1 MNGTTTTANANE
13 NTNSW
18 PDYRYETVL
27 AASERVNWSVEDLI
41 GGDKHLDF
49 NRPFMPESLARVE
62 SLDFLTP
69 KERLV
74 LNQIRGHDYL
84 YIFGLVEEFILPFVL
99 DHARPR
105 LHGNDARVRAFL
117 NFAGEEAK
125 HIDLFK
131 RFRKD
136 FLNLFGTSCEVIGPP
151 EAIAQAILSKH
162 PLAIA
167 LVILHI
173 EWMTQRHYLDSIVDD
188 QSLDPQFK
196 SLLKHHWMEE
206 AQHAKLDS
214 LMVQSISEACTE
226 QERAQAIDGYLE
238 IGGMLDSGLMQQVK
252 FDFDSLKRATGRAF
266 TPEETD
272 RFFAVQQQA
281 TRWTYLGTGMSHKN
295 FLAIAELVKPG
306 AMAQLAQI
314 VPLFS

>member
-1 MNGTTTTANANE
+1 MSTVTAYANE
-13 NTNSW
+13 NTNAW
-18 PDYRYETVL
+18 PNYRFENIL

-41 GGDKHLDF
+41 GGDKRLDF
-49 NRPFMPESLARVE
+49 RRPFMPESLARIE
-62 SLDFLTP
+62 SLEFLKP
-69 KERLV
+69 KERLA

-99 DHARPR
+99 DHARPI

-131 RFRKD
+131 RFRSD
-136 FLNLFGTSCEVIGPP
+136 FLSAFGSSCEVIGPP

-167 LVILHI
+167 LVILQI
-173 EWMTQRHYLDSIVDD
+173 EWMTQRHYLDSIVDNEN
-188 QSLDPQFK
+188 LDPQFK

-206 AQHAKLDS
+206 SQHAKLDS
-214 LMVQSISEACTE
+214 LMVQAIAEACSPE
-226 QERAQAIDGYLE
+226 ERAQAIDGYLE
-238 IGGMLDSGLMQQVK
+238 IGGMIDAGLMQQVQ
-252 FDFDSLKRATGRAF
+252 FDFESLKRATGRAF
-266 TPEETD
+266 TPEEAE
-272 RFFAVQQQA
+272 RFFAVQRQA
-281 TRWTYLGTGMSHKN
+281 MRWTFLGTGMSHNN
-295 FLAIAELVKPG
+295 FLTVAELVQPG
-306 AMAQLAQI
+306 SATRLEQI

>member
-1 MNGTTTTANANE
+1 MA
-13 NTNSW
+13 SW
-18 PDYRYETVL
+18 PNYTYE
-27 AASERVNWSVEDLI
+27 AALDASIRVEWRVEDLI
-41 GGDKHLDF
+41 GGGKQLDF
-49 NRPFMPESLARVE
+49 TKPFMPESFARVAP
-62 SLDFLTP
+62 LDFLSP

-99 DHARPR
+99 DHARPI

-117 NFAGEEAK
+117 SFAGEEAK

-131 RFRKD
+131 RFRAD
-136 FLNLFGTSCEVIGPP
+136 FLRSFGSNCEVIGPP

-162 PLAIA
+162 PLAVA

-173 EWMTQRHYLDSIVDD
+173 EWMTQRHYLDSVVDD
-188 QSLDPQFK
+188 SNLDPQFK

-206 AQHAKLDS
+206 SQHAKLDT
-214 LMVQSISEACTE
+214 LMVHAISDTCSE
-226 QERAQAIDGYLE
+226 QERTNAIDGYLE
-238 IGGMLDSGLMQQVK
+238 IGGMIDAGLMQQVQ
-252 FDFDSLKRATGRAF
+252 FDLESLKRATGRVF
-266 TPEETD
+266 TPEETE

-281 TRWTYLGTGMSHKN
+281 TRWTFLGSGMSHKH
-295 FLAIAELVKPG
+295 FLSTAELVKPG
-306 AMAQLAQI
+306 ARARLEQI